1 MLDETGGPNV
11 GPFFCGGLVTINYN
25 DGSLSYSGQSKA
37 IRHFMH
43 LKETSE
49 IYPLDFKR
57 SEKAM
62 FGFPRNPQSFTEGC
76 LIKNEDSEVLVLANP
91 SKEKEQLQFFHKGF
105 WWYIEMLPDTSATV
119 VFENE

>member
-1 MLDETGGPNV
+1 
-11 GPFFCGGLVTINYN
+11 
-25 DGSLSYSGQSKA
+25 
-37 IRHFMH
+37 
-43 LKETSE
+43 LKESSE